1 VADGAPSADASQTDE
16 AQPSTAASPTR
27 LDALSNLLW
36 HERPRCRLC
45 GEPIVLDDPD
55 DLMSWIHAE
64 DANDQGDH
72 TAEE

>member
-1 VADGAPSADASQTDE
+1 
-16 AQPSTAASPTR
+16 
-27 LDALSNLLW
+27 LLW